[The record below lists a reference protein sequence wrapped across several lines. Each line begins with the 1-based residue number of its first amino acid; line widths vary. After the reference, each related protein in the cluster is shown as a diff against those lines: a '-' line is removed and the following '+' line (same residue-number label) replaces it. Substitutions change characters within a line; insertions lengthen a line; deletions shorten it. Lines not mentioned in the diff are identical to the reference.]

1 MKKIACLLLALLFAG
16 KHHILAQNKKE
27 KKEKVTT
34 LKLIQKENGEEII
47 IDTTFVNA
55 DESTINAFL
64 KAKGIKNS
72 SKHSLPPLPP
82 IPLQVPGAPMPP
94 LPPDPPYIDDEMQG
108 LRYQYEWKD
117 DEGEEIDLELKD
129 ELAPLMQSLEGVKEI
144 VKKSLEETK
153 LSKIEIEKVMKE
165 IEMDLKNQEHRPIRP
180 THKNER
186 IIIKKKTGEIEHLL
200 KDSDTGSNFQME
212 EPMNPTFVFSS
223 SGLDEP
229 IVLTSESNNKNV
241 VTSYRYS
248 YSDVKNEKHQKIKHF
263 LKRLKDKI
271 LD

>member
-16 KHHILAQNKKE
+16 EHHILAQNNKE

-47 IDTTFVNA
+47 IDTTFINA
-55 DESTINAFL
+55 DESAINAFL

-72 SKHSLPPLPP
+72 SKHTLPP
-82 IPLQVPGAPMPP
+82 IPPKVPGAPMPP
-94 LPPDPPYIDDEMQG
+94 VPPEPPSIDDEMQG
-108 LRYQYEWKD
+108 LRYQYERKD
-117 DEGEEIDLELKD
+117 DEGEEIDMELKD
-129 ELAPLMQSLEGVKEI
+129 ELAPLMQSLEEVKEI

-153 LSKIEIEKVMKE
+153 LSKVEIEKVMKE

-212 EPMNPTFVFSS
+212 EPMSRTFVFSS

-229 IVLTSESNNKNV
+229 IVLTTESNNKNV
-241 VTSYRYS
+241 VTSYSYS
-248 YSDVKNEKHQKIKHF
+248 YSDVKNEKHQKIKFF